1 MYLHEEEKCLCR
13 YQFLRFIRGIS
24 NEPEQQLLI
33 SLSYGELLALFERRT
48 ELCPGSMK

>member
-1 MYLHEEEKCLCR
+1 MTESQYVSAVIS
-13 YQFLRFIRGIS
+13 LRFIRGIS